1 VSHWAPVP
9 LAVNDD
15 PRVRL
20 RSPVEQLALVRLY
33 LIARGADLVAM
44 PTCAEAPYAVWRRLW
59 GAEMADA
66 VGALVEAA
74 LVAVEPAGLRL
85 TISTGLRAAA
95 APGRPVEAA
104 SAASS
109 EAAGA
114 VAKLRALFSKHKLRS
129 AADRDAWLKTDH
141 GRRSIER
148 LGITEA
154 EAAEV
159 VARTGSAP
167 GRFGNSRTAVTAG
180 VTVSNRNRID
190 GDNLSVTAAVTSL
203 PSHTLP
209 SEKEERKED
218 VTAREAAVTDGS
230 NRNSRTAVTDGSN
243 PVTERGSFATLQ
255 ERAAPVAD
263 LFGGGEVDASAL
275 LVRMAVTAAEV
286 DAMAAAL
293 ARPSEW
299 WPDRRR
305 VPERTTLND
314 LLGFRGADGYD
325 ARGLTALVAHVR
337 ARKAAKAA
345 PVASVDDAPVRLPRA
360 RKALPPEEQA
370 AVRAQLNA
378 VRASV
383 LRPLS
388 QQEQPRA

>member
-1 VSHWAPVP
+1 MSHWAPVP

-44 PTCAEAPYAVWRRLW
+44 PTCGEAPYAVWRRLW

-85 TISTGLRAAA
+85 TISTGMRVAA

-154 EAAEV
+154 EAADV

-190 GDNLSVTAAVTSL
+190 GDNLSVTTAVTSL

-209 SEKEERKED
+209 SEKEEREEE

-230 NRNSRTAVTDGSN
+230 NPVTD
-243 PVTERGSFATLQ
+243 RGSFATLQ

-293 ARPSEW
+293 ARPSDW

-305 VPERTTLND
+305 VPMRTTLND

-325 ARGLTALVAHVR
+325 ARGLIALVAHVR
-337 ARKAAKAA
+337 ARKAAKAV
-345 PVASVDDAPVRLPRA
+345 PVAAADDAPVRLPRA

>member
-1 VSHWAPVP
+1 MSHWAPVP

-44 PTCAEAPYAVWRRLW
+44 PTCGEAPYAVWRRLW
-59 GAEMADA
+59 GPEMADA

-85 TISTGLRAAA
+85 TISTGMRVAA

-209 SEKEERKED
+209 SEKEEREEE
-218 VTAREAAVTDGS
+218 VTAREA
-230 NRNSRTAVTDGSN
+230 AVTDGSN

-305 VPERTTLND
+305 VPMRTTLND

-337 ARKAAKAA
+337 ARKAAKVA
-345 PVASVDDAPVRLPRA
+345 PVAATDDAPVRLPRA

>member
-1 VSHWAPVP
+1 MSHWAPVP

-44 PTCAEAPYAVWRRLW
+44 PTCGEAPYAVWRRLW
-59 GAEMADA
+59 GPEMADA

-85 TISTGLRAAA
+85 TITTGMRAAA

-209 SEKEERKED
+209 SEKEEREEE
-218 VTAREAAVTDGS
+218 VTAREAAVTDC
-230 NRNSRTAVTDGSN
+230 SN

-263 LFGGGEVDASAL
+263 LFGGGEIDASAL

-305 VPERTTLND
+305 VPVRTTLND

-337 ARKAAKAA
+337 ARKAAKVA
-345 PVASVDDAPVRLPRA
+345 PVAATDDAPVRLPRA

>member
-1 VSHWAPVP
+1 MSHWAPVP

-59 GAEMADA
+59 GPEMADA

-85 TISTGLRAAA
+85 TITTGMRAAA

-154 EAAEV
+154 EAADV

-190 GDNLSVTAAVTSL
+190 GDNLSVTTAVTSL

-209 SEKEERKED
+209 SEKEEREEE
-218 VTAREAAVTDGS
+218 VTAREA
-230 NRNSRTAVTDGSN
+230 AVTDGSN

-293 ARPSEW
+293 ARPSDW

-305 VPERTTLND
+305 VPMRTTLND

-325 ARGLTALVAHVR
+325 ARGLIALVAHVR
-337 ARKAAKAA
+337 ARKAAKAV
-345 PVASVDDAPVRLPRA
+345 PVAAADDAPVRLPRA